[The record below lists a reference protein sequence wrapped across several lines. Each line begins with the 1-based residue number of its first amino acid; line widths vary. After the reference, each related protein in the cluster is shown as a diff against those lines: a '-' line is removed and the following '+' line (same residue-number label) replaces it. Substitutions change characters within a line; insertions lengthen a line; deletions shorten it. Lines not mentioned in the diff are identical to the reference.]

1 MYIRQMDF
9 HTSMNPL
16 GSLSTQKEAHIM
28 GLNFRKSFT
37 ILPGVKVNLGKKSA
51 SISIGK
57 RGARHTISTTGKRTT
72 TIGIP
77 GTGLSYTHNHTSS
90 KKKKKKKDNSED

>member
-1 MYIRQMDF
+1 
-9 HTSMNPL
+9 
-16 GSLSTQKEAHIM
+16 M

-37 ILPGVKVNLGKKSA
+37 ILPGVKINLGKKSA

-72 TIGIP
+72 TIGLP
-77 GTGLSYTHNHTSS
+77 GTGLSYTHNHKSS
-90 KKKKKKKDNSED
+90 KKKK

>member
-1 MYIRQMDF
+1 
-9 HTSMNPL
+9 
-16 GSLSTQKEAHIM
+16 M